1 MEGDVGDGSTGA
13 TGRYLELEV
22 GTDQVDLASGV
33 LWGLGVIA
41 VEELE
46 GPDGTALLRTTP
58 VAGVSMEE
66 LVSGVR
72 AVLAPLSH
80 RIVDTD
86 DAAWLDAWRDH
97 AEPVPAGE
105 RIWLEPS
112 WRAGS
117 DAPAGRT
124 AVRIDPGRSFGSG
137 SHQSTRL
144 AIALVEAVLAEHHPS
159 GTSSGSAPAISLLDV
174 GCGSGV
180 LAIAALALGATSARA
195 IDVDPE
201 AVRAT
206 AANAADNG
214 LAERVE
220 VDGTPL
226 ELVEGTYDLV
236 VANILAP
243 VLVELAPHLVER
255 VEAGGHIGVAGFLEG
270 QETPV
275 VAALERA
282 AERRGGRLEVVR
294 RSSED
299 GWSACTLRAGLGR

>member
-1 MEGDVGDGSTGA
+1 MEGDVGDGSAGA
-13 TGRYLELEV
+13 TGRYLEIEV
-22 GTDQVDLASGV
+22 ETDQVDLASGV
-33 LWGLGVIA
+33 LWELGVIA

-46 GPDGTALLRTTP
+46 GSDGTALLRTTP
-58 VAGVSMEE
+58 IAGVSIEE
-66 LVSGVR
+66 LVRGLR

-80 RIVDTD
+80 RIVDT
-86 DAAWLDAWRDH
+86 AATDWLDAWRDH

-105 RIWLEPS
+105 RIWVEPS
-112 WRAGS
+112 WRTGRS
-117 DAPAGRT
+117 APAGRT

-159 GTSSGSAPAISLLDV
+159 GSSSGPAAAISLLDV

-201 AVRAT
+201 AVMAT

-214 LAERVE
+214 VAGRVE

-243 VLVELAPHLVER
+243 VLVDLAPHLVER
-255 VEAGGHIGVAGFLEG
+255 VEEGGHVVVAGFLED
-270 QETPV
+270 QEASV
-275 VAALERA
+275 VAALGRA
-282 AERRGGRLEVVR
+282 AERRGGRLEVVG
-294 RSSED
+294 RSGED
-299 GWSACTLRAGLGR
+299 GWSACALRAGVNG